1 MNTGLKFALGVC
13 SLSLLFSCA
22 QKLPYQ
28 DTSLTAEQRAE
39 DLLPRLTLEEKV
51 ALMQNASPAIPR
63 LGIKEYDWWNEALHG
78 VGRAGLAT
86 VFPQAIGMGAS
97 FNDSLLYEVF
107 DAVSDE
113 ARVKSRIF
121 SENGVLKRYQGLT
134 FWTPNVNIFRD
145 PRWGR
150 GQETYGEDPYLTGQL
165 GMAVVRGLQGPEDS
179 KYDKLHACAKHFAVH
194 SGPEWNRH
202 SFDAENIAPRDLWET
217 YLPAFKDLVQKA
229 DVKEVMC
236 AYNRFEGE
244 PCCGS
249 NRLLMQ
255 ILRDE
260 WGYKGIVVSDCGA
273 ISDFYRP
280 ETHGTH
286 PDKEHASAGAVLSGT
301 DLECGGEY
309 GSLADAVKAGLI
321 DEKLI
326 DVSLKRLLTARFELG
341 EMDEQPAWA
350 EIPASTLNSKEH
362 QDLALRM
369 ARESLVLLQNKNNI
383 LPLNTGLKVAVM
395 GPNANDSVM
404 QWGNYNGI
412 PGHTVTLLE
421 AVRSKLPEGQVMYEP
436 GCDRTSR
443 EALQSLFSECSI
455 NGKPGFLAEYWN
467 NRTREGEVVATDQI
481 STPFHFATTGA
492 TTFAPGV
499 EITDFS
505 ARYESVFRPS
515 QSGDVAFRFQLDG
528 EVTLMVD
535 GEQVAQKV
543 YVKNPTNLY
552 TLQAKAGKEYHIEI
566 LFKQRN
572 ERATLDFDLGKQVEI
587 NLNLAV
593 EKVKDADVVLFAG
606 GISPS
611 LEGEEMPVEV
621 SGFKGGDRTD
631 IELPAVQRDLLRTL
645 KKAGKKVV
653 FINYSGSAIGLVP
666 ESNTCEAILQ
676 AWYPGQAGGTAIV
689 DVLFGDYN
697 PAGRLPVTFYKDAG
711 QLPDFED
718 YSMKGR
724 TYRYMQQQPLY
735 SFGYGL
741 SYTTFIYGE
750 ANLGKNTIGKG
761 ETAMLTV
768 PVSNVGQRDG
778 DEVVQVYL
786 RSPADKDGPRYTLRA
801 FKRVHIPAGQTKSVT
816 IPLTHESFE
825 WFDEA
830 TNTMHPVAGTYELLY
845 GGSSDKN
852 KLKAIVMNVQ

>member
-86 VFPQAIGMGAS
+86 VFPQSIGMGAS

-165 GMAVVRGLQGPEDS
+165 GMAVVRGLQGPENG

-202 SFDAENIAPRDLWET
+202 SFDAENITPRDLWET

-280 ETHGTH
+280 GTHGTH

-321 DEKLI
+321 DEKQI

-369 ARESLVLLQNKNNI
+369 ARESLVLLQNKNDI
-383 LPLNTGLKVAVM
+383 LPLNTDLKVAVM

-455 NGKPGFLAEYWN
+455 NGKPGFSAEYWN
-467 NRTREGEVVATDQI
+467 NRICEGEVVATDQI

-499 EITDFS
+499 EITNFS

-528 EVTLMVD
+528 EVTLMLD
-535 GEQVAQKV
+535 GKQVAQKV
-543 YVKNPTNLY
+543 YVKNPTSLY

-621 SGFKGGDRTD
+621 PGFKGGDRTD
-631 IELPAVQRDLLRTL
+631 IELPAVQRDLLKAL

-676 AWYPGQAGGTAIV
+676 GWYPGQAGGTAIV

-724 TYRYMQQQPLY
+724 TYRYMQQQPLFP
-735 SFGYGL
+735 FGHGL
-741 SYTTFIYGE
+741 SYTTFTYGE
-750 ANLGKNTIGKG
+750 ADLSKNTIGDG
-761 ETAMLTV
+761 GTVTLTI
-768 PVSNVGQRDG
+768 PVSNAGQRDG

-786 RSPADKDGPRYTLRA
+786 RCMADKEGPHYTLRA
-801 FKRVHIPAGQTKSVT
+801 FKRVHIPAGETKQVT
-816 IPLTHESFE
+816 IPLTYESFE
-825 WFDEA
+825 WFDTA
-830 TNTMHPVAGTYELLY
+830 TNTVHPLKGTYELLY

-852 KLKAIVMNVQ
+852 KLKTIVMNVQ

>member
-86 VFPQAIGMGAS
+86 VFPQSIGMGAS

-165 GMAVVRGLQGPEDS
+165 GMAVVRGLQGQENG

-260 WGYKGIVVSDCGA
+260 WRYKGIVVSDCGA

-280 ETHGTH
+280 GTHGTH

-321 DEKLI
+321 DEKQI

-362 QDLALRM
+362 QDLALHM
-369 ARESLVLLQNKNNI
+369 ARESLVLLQNKNDI

-455 NGKPGFLAEYWN
+455 NGKPGFSAEYWN
-467 NRTREGEVVATDQI
+467 NRICEGEVVATDQI
-481 STPFHFATTGA
+481 STPFHFTTTGA

-499 EITDFS
+499 EITNFS

-535 GEQVAQKV
+535 GEQVAKKV

-621 SGFKGGDRTD
+621 PGFKGGDRTD
-631 IELPAVQRDLLRTL
+631 IELPAVQRDLLKAL

-724 TYRYMQQQPLY
+724 TYRYMQQQPLFP
-735 SFGYGL
+735 FGHGL
-741 SYTTFIYGE
+741 SYTTFTYGE
-750 ANLGKNTIGKG
+750 ANLSKNTIGDG
-761 ETAMLTV
+761 GTVTLTI
-768 PVSNVGQRDG
+768 PVSNAGQRDG

-786 RSPADKDGPRYTLRA
+786 RCMADKEGPHYTLRA
-801 FKRVHIPAGQTKSVT
+801 FKRVHIPAGETKQVT
-816 IPLTHESFE
+816 IPLTYESFE
-825 WFDEA
+825 WFDTA
-830 TNTMHPVAGTYELLY
+830 TNTVHPLKGTYELLY

-852 KLKAIVMNVQ
+852 KLKTIVMNVQ

>member
-86 VFPQAIGMGAS
+86 VFPQSIGMGAS

-165 GMAVVRGLQGPEDS
+165 GMAVVRGLQGPENG

-260 WGYKGIVVSDCGA
+260 WRYKGIVVSDCGA

-280 ETHGTH
+280 GTHGTH

-321 DEKLI
+321 DEKQI

-369 ARESLVLLQNKNNI
+369 ARESLVLLQNKNDI

-455 NGKPGFLAEYWN
+455 NGKPGFWAEYWN
-467 NRTREGEVVATDQI
+467 NRICEGEVVATDQI

-499 EITDFS
+499 EITNFS

-621 SGFKGGDRTD
+621 PGFKGGDRTD
-631 IELPAVQRDLLRTL
+631 IELPAVQRDLLKAL

-724 TYRYMQQQPLY
+724 TYRYMQQQPLFP
-735 SFGYGL
+735 FGHGL
-741 SYTTFIYGE
+741 SYTTFTYGE
-750 ANLGKNTIGKG
+750 ANLSKNTIGDG
-761 ETAMLTV
+761 GTVTLTI
-768 PVSNVGQRDG
+768 PVSNAGQRDG

-786 RSPADKDGPRYTLRA
+786 RCMADKEGPHYTLRA
-801 FKRVHIPAGQTKSVT
+801 FKRVHIPAGETKQVT
-816 IPLTHESFE
+816 IPLTYESFE
-825 WFDEA
+825 WFDTA
-830 TNTMHPVAGTYELLY
+830 TNTVHPLKGTYELLY

-852 KLKAIVMNVQ
+852 KLKTIVMNVQ